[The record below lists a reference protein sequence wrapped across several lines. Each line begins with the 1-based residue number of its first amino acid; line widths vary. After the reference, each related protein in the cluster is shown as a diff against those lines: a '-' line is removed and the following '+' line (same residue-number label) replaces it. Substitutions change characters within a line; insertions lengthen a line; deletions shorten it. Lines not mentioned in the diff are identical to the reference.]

1 MYHVDFVRF
10 CFRDDLET
18 WVTLDKHIKLM
29 SQQKKEKT
37 QEKHGSVGGYILCI
51 NEKTR

>member
-29 SQQKKEKT
+29 SQKKRKKPKKNT
-37 QEKHGSVGGYILCI
+37 GVWAGIFYV
-51 NEKTR
+51 